1 MGVEVGAN
9 FIPVMRPRLPTA
21 EELLPYLRRIDES
34 RIYSNFGPLYQE
46 FSTRL
51 AEYFGVE
58 ADQVA
63 ILANGTLALQAAVE
77 TVGDAGDVWVS
88 PSWTFVATG
97 QAIMSAR
104 RRIHFADVEEST
116 WALPAQHRPFARGQI
131 IVSPFGD
138 RPHLEEWS
146 SIDTY
151 KIFDAASC
159 FDACKGIGPELDDQ
173 SLLMVSLHATKPLAA
188 GEGAVLIGPADWV
201 NRAARWGNF
210 GFSGSRVAAGP
221 GMNAKISE
229 YHCAIGLASLDRW
242 PSNRILLAELNQ
254 TAADVTIGLGLIAQP
269 AIRSGYV
276 TTTWN
281 VQFPSYVDVER
292 VASELESAGIENRRW
307 WPCGVDEMPAFSS
320 ATTDPLPKSRLLA
333 EKVLGLPFGR
343 HLLTSAFGQIS
354 AALSGA
360 MAITTR

>member
-1 MGVEVGAN
+1 MHTGAN
-9 FIPVMRPRLPTA
+9 HIPVMRPRLPTA

-46 FSTRL
+46 FATRL
-51 AEYFGVE
+51 ADYFGVGP
-58 ADQVA
+58 DQIA

-116 WALPAQHRPFARGQI
+116 WALPARHRPFARGQM
-131 IVSPFGD
+131 IVAPFGD
-138 RPHLEEWS
+138 RPHLDEWS

-159 FDACKGIGPELDDQ
+159 FDACKGIGPELDHN
-173 SLLMVSLHATKPLAA
+173 SMLMVSLHATKPLAA
-188 GEGAVLIGPADWV
+188 GEGAVLIGPPDWV

-210 GFSGSRVAAGP
+210 GFFGTRVAAGP

-229 YHCAIGLASLDRW
+229 YHCAVGLASLDQW
-242 PSNRILLAELNQ
+242 PARRLPLLEL
-254 TAADVTIGLGLIAQP
+254 TKCASAISKDLGLSAQP
-269 AIRSGYV
+269 AMRTGHI

-281 VQFPSYVDVER
+281 VQFPGHVDVGSISSDLK
-292 VASELESAGIENRRW
+292 ADGIETRLW
-307 WPCGVDEMPAFSS
+307 WPCGVDEMPAFQTMTS
-320 ATTDPLPKSRLLA
+320 DPLPTSRRLA
-333 EKVLGLPFGR
+333 KQVVGLPFGP
-343 HLLTSAFGQIS
+343 HLTPVDLKSILNGI
-354 AALSGA
+354 ALAVG
-360 MAITTR
+360 